1 MKYASFRLQK
11 DDFACIFVFQKTI
24 LSMFFI
30 FREKILIIYNSSLI
44 LAQNLKR
51 TLSVLYLS
59 AVNYGRYTVD
69 IRQIYVRYTIDKYR
83 STIGILPHL
92 QQAERCPIALMGVHY
107 PENSDFF
114 RYFLAHP
121 QILLYLCTRN
131 QPTPWDYVFWVGWLQ
146 T

>member
-1 MKYASFRLQK
+1 MQV
-11 DDFACIFVFQKTI
+11 FVFQKTI

-30 FREKILIIYNSSLI
+30 FREKILIIYNSFLI

-83 STIGILPHL
+83 STIGILPHI
-92 QQAERCPIALMGVHY
+92 QYAERCPIALMGVHC
-107 PENSDFF
+107 PKNSDFF
-114 RYFLAHP
+114 AIFLHTCKFCCNFAVD
-121 QILLYLCTRN
+121 QVKCYLSH
-131 QPTPWDYVFWVGWLQ
+131 YVNIYSVISPNLIF
-146 T
+146 